1 MMTRKALKRFIDN
14 ATLTMSLISTLAMI
28 DILLTKFMPIN
39 MSVLIAIVT
48 GALYVVFARIKSE
61 YEYWEKKNNKQE

>member
-28 DILLTKFMPIN
+28 DTLLTNLMPIN
-39 MSVLIAIVT
+39 MSVLIAVVT
-48 GALYVVFARIKSE
+48 GALYVLFARIKSE
-61 YEYWEKKNNKQE
+61 YEYWEKKNIEQE